1 MAEEKATRLTITVP
15 RFDGPLDVLI
25 SLIRRNEWSIDD
37 LPVVEITRQ
46 FLAYIKTAGKI
57 DPELGAEFIETASWL
72 VLLKSRSMLPVDD
85 ADAPLPQEELRRAV
99 LDHATLTAT
108 TGLLR
113 DRYDRNLHPGSAGS
127 PAGRSDTVLPGS
139 AEDGPTVDDVLQA
152 TLQAVASAR
161 AAASFNLVDVHATT
175 VEQQLLWISER
186 LAPFPIN
193 TVVSTSDWFRDQP
206 DDAARIALLLA
217 LLELARKGFLLL
229 HQAGEFTS
237 IRIKAPRELP
247 EDVQIEEH
255 SLALQA

>member
-1 MAEEKATRLTITVP
+1 MAEENATRLTITVP

-25 SLIRRNEWSIDD
+25 SLIRRNEWSIDN
-37 LPVVEITRQ
+37 LPVLEITRQ
-46 FLAYIKTAGKI
+46 FLAYIKAAE
-57 DPELGAEFIETASWL
+57 DMDAELGGEFVETASWL
-72 VLLKSRSMLPVDD
+72 VLLKSRSMLPSD
-85 ADAPLPQEELRRAV
+85 ANAPLPQEELRRAV
-99 LDHATLTAT
+99 LDHATLAAAT
-108 TGLLR
+108 DLLR
-113 DRYDRNLHPGSAGS
+113 GRYDRNLHPGSAGS
-127 PAGRSDTVLPGS
+127 PAGRSDTVLPRS

-175 VEQQLLWISER
+175 VEQQLQWISER

-217 LLELARKGFLLL
+217 LLELARRGFLLL

-255 SLALQA
+255 SLTLQA

>member
-15 RFDGPLDVLI
+15 RFDGPFDVLI
-25 SLIRRNEWSIDD
+25 SLIRRNEWSIDE

-108 TGLLR
+108 TELLR

-127 PAGRSDTVLPGS
+127 PAGRSDTVLPRS

-175 VEQQLLWISER
+175 VEQQLQWISER

-217 LLELARKGFLLL
+217 LLELARQGFLLL

-255 SLALQA
+255 SLALHA